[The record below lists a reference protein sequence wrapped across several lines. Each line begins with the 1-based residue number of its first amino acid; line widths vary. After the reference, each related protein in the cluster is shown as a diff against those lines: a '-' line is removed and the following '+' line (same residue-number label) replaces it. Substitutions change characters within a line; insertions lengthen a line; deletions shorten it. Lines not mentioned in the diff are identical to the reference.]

1 MACQARAVTVGVAS
15 GVDRAAARRQSRTGR
30 DGAGARSGARAAVLV
45 AVASALASALLSA
58 CGPSG
63 APGAASAA
71 SAASAPAQAAAPAAS
86 APRLLLAP
94 EDLHTVSATSVA
106 QGPVVSGAV
115 QPERRADLRAEV
127 AAVVV
132 QVLKDNGETVRAGD
146 LLLRLD
152 DTAIRDSLG
161 SAEEALR
168 ASNQAFEQA
177 ERTVQ
182 RLRTLQSQGMT
193 STQALEDAEVRRNN
207 AQSDLVAARS
217 RVVTARQQLQRTA
230 VRAPFDG
237 VVSERKASAGD
248 TAQIGKELLKVIDP
262 RSMRFEGL
270 VSADR
275 LADLKLGQ
283 PVSFRINGFTDRS
296 FAGRVTRIDA
306 SVNAA
311 TRQVAVAVA
320 FNDPAS
326 APRVAGLYAEGRIE
340 AGASMALTLP
350 ESVLVRSGDQAHVWR
365 VQGATVAKVP
375 VRVGVR
381 DARTGEVPV
390 LQGLAAGDRVL
401 RRPGS
406 NLSDGQS
413 VELAAAAPAAAL
425 PAAAGPGASAP
436 ASAATK

>member
-1 MACQARAVTVGVAS
+1 MHAI
-15 GVDRAAARRQSRTGR
+15 
-30 DGAGARSGARAAVLV
+30 AAVRPVAFFLIPVALSTLLV
-45 AVASALASALLSA
+45 A

-63 APGAASAA
+63 GGPQ
-71 SAASAPAQAAAPAAS
+71 AASAPASAAAAAAAAS
-86 APRLLLAP
+86 SPTLLLAA
-94 EDLHTVSATSVA
+94 EDLHTVQPSRVA

-115 QPERRADLRAEV
+115 QPEKRADLRAEV

-182 RLRTLQSQGMT
+182 RLKTLQAQGMT

-237 VVSERKASAGD
+237 VVSERKASPGD
-248 TAQIGKELLKVIDP
+248 TAQVGKELLKVIDP

-283 PVSFRINGFTDRS
+283 AVSFRINGFTDQS
-296 FAGRVTRIDA
+296 FVGRISRIDA

-320 FNDPAS
+320 FNDAAS

-340 AGASMALTLP
+340 TGSAEALTLA
-350 ESVLVRSGDQAHVWR
+350 EGMLVRAGDQAHVWR
-365 VQGATVAKVP
+365 LQGKTVAKVP
-375 VRVGVR
+375 VRLGDR
-381 DARTGEVPV
+381 DARTGQVPV

-401 RRPGS
+401 RNPGS
-406 NLSDGQS
+406 NLRDGQAA
-413 VELAAAAPAAAL
+413 ELAAA
-425 PAAAGPGASAP
+425 
-436 ASAATK
+436 K